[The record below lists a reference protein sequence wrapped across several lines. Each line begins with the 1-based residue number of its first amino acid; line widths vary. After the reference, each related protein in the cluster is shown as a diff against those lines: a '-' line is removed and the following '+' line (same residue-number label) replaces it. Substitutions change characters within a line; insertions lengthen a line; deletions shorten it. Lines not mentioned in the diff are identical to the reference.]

1 MLFFQDQDKRTPMHA
16 AAYMGDTE
24 CINALIV
31 AGKTNFT
38 YYELLFGLLVGCLI
52 RQFIQEHSS

>member
-1 MLFFQDQDKRTPMHA
+1 MLTFQDQDKRTPMHA

-31 AGKTNFT
+31 AGKTNLIVNT
-38 YYELLFGLLVGCLI
+38 YLTGILMIKFMV
-52 RQFIQEHSS
+52 R